1 MRIYISG
8 QITGLNLEVAT
19 KLFKDA
25 QVKLEAKGHEV
36 INPMDLPHK
45 HGQTWREFMLED
57 IDALMGCQG
66 IYMLE
71 NWRDSKG
78 ARIEHNIAV
87 EMGLKIFYEI
97 C

>member
-1 MRIYISG
+1 MKIYISG
-8 QITGLNLEVAT
+8 QITGLDLTEAT
-19 KLFKDA
+19 TLFK
-25 QVKLEAKGHEV
+25 EAEIMLKNRLHEV